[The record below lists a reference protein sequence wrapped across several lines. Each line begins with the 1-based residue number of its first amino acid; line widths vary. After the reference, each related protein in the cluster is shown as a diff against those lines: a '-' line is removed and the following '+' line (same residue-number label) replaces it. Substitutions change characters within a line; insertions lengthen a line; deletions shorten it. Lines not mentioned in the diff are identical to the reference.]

1 MTRTRAGIA
10 AAVVAFLVVS
20 ALVARWLQADG
31 SERAKVVRL
40 LEAQARGDAGAM
52 ARELERCDAACRSL
66 ATRLRRPGE
75 VEIVRYDSETA
86 RSLGA
91 ARGFTRVVWRTPET
105 LTVVQCVE
113 VERSGSPA
121 DRRVTLLRLSGPI
134 ARTGS
139 C

>member
-1 MTRTRAGIA
+1 MTRRRVGIA

-31 SERAKVVRL
+31 AERAKVVRL
-40 LEAQARGDAGAM
+40 LEAQARGDAPAM
-52 ARELERCDAACRSL
+52 ERELERCDEACRAL

-75 VEIVRYDSETA
+75 VEVVRYDSDTA
-86 RSLGA
+86 RSLGD
-91 ARGFTRVVWRTPET
+91 ARGPTRVVWRTRDT